1 MTPQLRQA
9 IRLLQM
15 SSLEL
20 ETAIAEELENNPFLE
35 REGAL
40 DADGPA
46 ETPFAGSESGDRDGL
61 PDLFDSTGAEEC
73 PPDTNDEP
81 IEDSFYEQ
89 ASDAAPGFEPDFSMN
104 PSTGAGAAGY
114 DADFSAVD
122 LCAAK
127 PPSLSES
134 VERQIR
140 LAFGDE
146 NDRKTARALAERLDS
161 NGWLSEKTDDVCS
174 AETLN
179 RILPALQSFAPTGL
193 FARDLSECLA
203 LQLKERDRF
212 DPAMAAMIAR
222 LDLVAKREYKQLA
235 KICGVDADDVADMI
249 DEIKRLNPRP
259 ASAFDDAVPAAVVP
273 DVLLR
278 RAKNGD
284 FVVELNQAVL
294 PRVLINRS
302 YAARVAGLAKGDKA
316 AKKFLTQHLSAANW
330 LIRALNQRAETIL
343 KVAAEIVDRQRDFF
357 LRGEAALKPMILRD
371 VADAAGLH
379 ESTVSRVTAQKYIA
393 CPAGVFELK
402 YFFSRAL
409 ETEDGG
415 DAVSAQAVKR
425 RVRELIGAEDKNGVL
440 SDEALVAALKSEGIE
455 IARRTVAKYRES
467 MGIPTSAQRKRDKR
481 RGGD

>member
-15 SSLEL
+15 STQEL
-20 ETAIAEELENNPFLE
+20 ETAVAEELEKNPFLE

-40 DADGPA
+40 DPGDADQPFDDSETA
-46 ETPFAGSESGDRDGL
+46 ERDGL
-61 PDLFDSTGAEEC
+61 PDLFDSTGEENA
-73 PPDTNDEP
+73 PLDTNDEP
-81 IEDSFYEQ
+81 TEDSFYEQ
-89 ASDAAPGFEPDFSMN
+89 ARDAEPDFGPDFSMN
-104 PSTGAGAAGY
+104 PMTGAGATGY
-114 DADFSAVD
+114 DGDFSAVD

-127 PPSLSES
+127 PQSLSES
-134 VERQIR
+134 VEQQIR
-140 LAFGDE
+140 LAFDDE
-146 NDRKTARALAERLDS
+146 SDRVIARGLAEKLDG
-161 NGWLSEKTDDVCS
+161 NGWLTEKTDDVCS
-174 AETLN
+174 PETLD
-179 RILPALQSFAPTGL
+179 RILPELQSFAPTGI
-193 FARDLSECLA
+193 FARDLAECLA
-203 LQLKERDRF
+203 LQLKERNRF

-235 KICGVDADDVADMI
+235 KICGVDADDVTDMV

-259 ASAFDDAVPAAVVP
+259 AAAFDAADAAVVVP

-278 RAKNGD
+278 RTKDGD
-284 FVVELNQAVL
+284 FIVELNQAVL

-357 LRGEAALKPMILRD
+357 LRGETALKPMVLRD
-371 VADAAGLH
+371 VAETVGMH

-393 CPAGVFELK
+393 CSAGVFELK

-409 ETEDGG
+409 EAESGG
-415 DAVSAQAVKR
+415 DAVSAQAVR
-425 RVRELIGAEDKNGVL
+425 RRIRELIAAEDKGGVL
-440 SDEALVAALKSEGIE
+440 SDEALVAALKSEGVE